1 MLESP
6 RDSIHGQKVI
16 EIESPAKLNLS
27 LLVYGKRKDGFHEL
41 HSIMAA
47 LRFADRLVISP
58 SSDPGIILEISGLKE
73 SVPTGPENLIC
84 RAANLLEGYM
94 DKPQGAVIQLEK
106 NIPAGGG
113 LGGASGNAAAALIG
127 LNQLWNLKLP
137 KEELATLAARI
148 GSDVAF
154 FLYTPLAECQGR
166 GEIVRKLE
174 GGLTKKVLLILP
186 GIHVSTAEVYK
197 NYKYDSSLVNARR
210 VVIDNLVKSGDFDGL
225 FELGINSLLPVTMNY
240 VPGLD
245 RLREEIEF
253 VLGKKIFMSGSGSTL
268 YLCGDGEDELQGYVD
283 KIKKGDLG
291 ECCDFIL
298 TEFMSLRGN

>member
-1 MLESP
+1 MLESS
-6 RDSIHGQKVI
+6 RDSRHGQKVI
-16 EIESPAKLNLS
+16 ELESPAKLNLS

-41 HSIMAA
+41 HSVMAA

-58 SSDPGIILEISGLKE
+58 SSDPGIILEISGLSE
-73 SVPTGPENLIC
+73 SIPTGPENLIC
-84 RAANLLEGYM
+84 KAANLLEGYM
-94 DKPQGAVIQLEK
+94 DKPAGAVIQLEK

-127 LNQLWNLKLP
+127 LNQLWNLNLNV
-137 KEELATLAARI
+137 EELATLASRI

-154 FLYTPLAECQGR
+154 FLYGPLAECRGR
-166 GEIVRKLE
+166 GEIVHKLE
-174 GGLTKKVLLILP
+174 GSLSKKVLLILP

-197 NYKYDSSLVNARR
+197 NFKYDASLVNARR
-210 VVIDNLVKSGDFDGL
+210 IVVDNLIKSGDFDGL
-225 FELGINSLLPVTMNY
+225 FELGINSLLPVTMSY

-253 VLGKKIFMSGSGSTL
+253 DLGRKIFMSGSGSTL
-268 YLCGDGEDELQGYVD
+268 YLCGDSDQQLQGYID

-291 ECCDFIL
+291 ECCDFII
-298 TEFMSLRGN
+298 TEFV